1 MAMIGPFEACPEIAV
16 ACSGGADSLTL
27 ALLIDAWARAR
38 GGTATALIVDH
49 GIRENSRKEAEAV
62 AVYLGECGMAC
73 EILRNR
79 TQIGT
84 GDIQAAARKVRYELL
99 QRWCLVNKNLHLAV
113 AHHQEDQAE
122 TVLLRLARGSGS
134 DGLAAMAPVSETSNV
149 RILRPLLGVPRT
161 RLQATLDC
169 WNVKHIDDP
178 SNQNHKFARVR
189 IRALLPVLAAEGL
202 TAQRLAGTA
211 ARLARARNS
220 LEIDVGAA
228 LARSAI
234 VYPSG
239 YCQLSPQLLC
249 QISEETALRALARVL
264 ICIGGNDYT
273 PRLARIERLHAWLQD
288 GTPGGGRTLAG
299 CRLLPFTSGLLVC
312 REVSAA
318 KSVVPARGD
327 LLWDG
332 RFRLRLG
339 ARRIGDVKRLGTEG
353 WRLAVATVPALRKS
367 TIPSAVLAGLPA
379 IWKDRKLRSVPHLG
393 LLGSKIL
400 LPGRHPH
407 KVVFAP
413 LRPLVPACFTLQKGR
428 YTLSK

>member
-1 MAMIGPFEACPEIAV
+1 MAMTGPFEACPEIAV

-49 GIRENSRKEAEAV
+49 GIRENSLKEAEAV
-62 AVYLGECGMAC
+62 AVNLGERGMTC
-73 EILRNR
+73 EILCNK
-79 TQIGT
+79 TQVGT
-84 GDIQAAARKVRYELL
+84 SNIQATARKVRYELL
-99 QRWCLVNKNLHLAV
+99 QRWCSVNGNLHLAF
-113 AHHQEDQAE
+113 AHNQEDQAE

-134 DGLAAMAPVSETSNV
+134 DGLAAMAPISETPSV

-161 RLQATLDC
+161 RLQATLDH

-178 SNQNHKFARVR
+178 SNRNRKFARVR
-189 IRALLPVLAAEGL
+189 MRSLSPVLAAEGL

-211 ARLARARNS
+211 ARLARTRNS
-220 LEIDVGAA
+220 LESEVAVT

-239 YCQLSPQLLC
+239 YCHLSPQPLC
-249 QISEETALRALARVL
+249 RMSEEIALRALARVL
-264 ICIGGNDYT
+264 ICIGGNGYT
-273 PRLARIERLHAWLQD
+273 PRLERIERLYAWLQD

-299 CRLLPFTSGLLVC
+299 CRLLPCTSGLLVC

-318 KSVVPARGD
+318 KSVVPAKGN

-339 ARRIGDVKRLGTEG
+339 TRSIGDVKRLGTEG
-353 WRLAVATVPALRKS
+353 WRLAVAAIPALRKS
-367 TIPSAVLAGLPA
+367 TIPSAVMAGLPA

-393 LLGSKIL
+393 LLGSKKV

-407 KVVFAP
+407 KSVFAP
-413 LRPLVPACFTLQKGR
+413 LHPLVPACFTLQKSR